1 MSFLNSPLEAYP
13 SITNLLS
20 YIQTDIQSYSDNN
33 NYYYKLDVPGMSK
46 EDLKVSVTNNR
57 LTIYG
62 VRKDNKHI
70 INRSINVMNVD
81 LNNISASLVNGVLT
95 ITIVKNFTNTT
106 QEHIINIE

>member
-1 MSFLNSPLEAYP
+1 
-13 SITNLLS
+13 
-20 YIQTDIQSYSDNN
+20 
-33 NYYYKLDVPGMSK
+33 MSK

-70 INRSINVMNVD
+70 INRSINIMNVD

-95 ITIVKNFTNTT
+95 ISSVKKFTNTT
-106 QEHIINIE
+106 EEHIISIE

>member
-1 MSFLNSPLEAYP
+1 MSFLNSPIEAYP

-20 YIQTDIQSYSDNN
+20 YIQTDIQSSSDNN

-46 EDLKVSVTNNR
+46 EDLKVTVTNNR

-70 INRSINVMNVD
+70 INRSINIMNVD

-95 ITIVKNFTNTT
+95 ITILKKCNNST
-106 QEHIINIE
+106 QEHIINIQ

>member
-1 MSFLNSPLEAYP
+1 MSFLNSPIEAYP

-20 YIQTDIQSYSDNN
+20 YIQTDIQSSSDNN

-70 INRSINVMNVD
+70 INRSINIMNVD
-81 LNNISASLVNGVLT
+81 LNNISSSLVNGVLT
-95 ITIVKNFTNTT
+95 IKIVKNFANNT
-106 QEHIINIE
+106 QEHVITIE

>member
-20 YIQTDIQSYSDNN
+20 YIQTDIKSSSDNN
-33 NYYYKLDVPGMSK
+33 NYYYRLDVPGMSK
-46 EDLKVSVTNNR
+46 EDLKVSVLDNR

-62 VRKDNKHI
+62 VRKDNKNI
-70 INRSINVMNVD
+70 INRSINIMNVD

-95 ITIVKNFTNTT
+95 ITILKKCNNST
-106 QEHIINIE
+106 QEHIINIQ